1 MTDPSVISLFYPFRS
16 EAMEKAALGAIRS
29 GRIASGPSIE
39 RFERLLAAEIQRD
52 HVVATSDMTTALTL
66 SLRAVGVR
74 PGQSVAAL
82 AFACL
87 STNAAI
93 SMVGA
98 VPQWLD
104 VDPRTVSM
112 CPEYLRRHLTSETAA
127 VVLYHV
133 AGYPADTEAIASVC
147 REKGVPLI
155 EDCDNALGA
164 RYLDRP
170 VGQHGDF
177 AVYSFYPNRQ
187 INALDGGA
195 VACMDSGAAERLRCL
210 RRFGIHQASF
220 RGKDGEINPASRIDE
235 IGISAGM
242 SEIHATVGCTQF
254 EDLASRLMQ
263 TRANADYLSERLCD
277 LRGVRIVCRVPGAL
291 PAHWGLL
298 VMAADQARLL
308 SELKTSG
315 IDCSKLHLRNDIY
328 AGFNAKSAYLPG
340 TDSVSAELM
349 ALPCGWWL
357 DRAQLDRIVSV
368 VRRAVG
374 A

>member
-210 RRFGIHQASF
+210 RRFGIHQAKGGRVGLKHLTRVRFKGHDSQRCRIARQIDHGLMAQMHAIKIADGQCAG
-220 RGKDGEINPASRIDE
+220 RGQAGVVNASENLHGYR
-235 IGISAGM
+235 
-242 SEIHATVGCTQF
+242 
-254 EDLASRLMQ
+254 
-263 TRANADYLSERLCD
+263 
-277 LRGVRIVCRVPGAL
+277 RGVKV
-291 PAHWGLL
+291 
-298 VMAADQARLL
+298 
-308 SELKTSG
+308 TS
-315 IDCSKLHLRNDIY
+315 
-328 AGFNAKSAYLPG
+328 
-340 TDSVSAELM
+340 
-349 ALPCGWWL
+349 
-357 DRAQLDRIVSV
+357 
-368 VRRAVG
+368 
-374 A
+374 